1 MKRIGEILRDRGLI
15 SAEALEEGLRIQRLE
30 GGLLGEILVAR
41 LAAVAPEA
49 LAEALAAQKAAGS
62 VTDFTRGSVLGH
74 ILRLAIFTGIYQLLE
89 VVYVL
94 VDLYFVGRM
103 GEQAIAAVTMAGNL
117 QLVSMGLGLTVM
129 VGATP
134 LIARA
139 VGARQ
144 GPDLRVLFNQ
154 TMLLGFSLAA
164 VFLVTSLAVRPVY
177 FGWLGAEAGTDA
189 LGQDYLVWLAPG
201 LALKLGAMALV
212 GPMRAFGDMKVPV
225 IANGGALLLNTAL
238 DPLLMF
244 GWGPVPA
251 MGVTG
256 AGIATFI
263 AGGAAFALMVWRFDH
278 ERRHLHFAP
287 REWRVQPA
295 VWGRIL
301 RIGLPVGANAA
312 VDMSWMFL
320 VYWAIQDFGT
330 SAQAAVGIGEK
341 IRVGALLPVYA
352 IAFSIA
358 PVVGQNL
365 GSGAIERLRRAFIS
379 PTLVTVLGML
389 ALALVMQVVPGWF
402 VAPFTTDPD
411 TTRYAVVF
419 LTMLSWTLVAAAVLN
434 NCLGVFEGLGNTIPP
449 LVTDFIRL
457 GVFGLVLAALAQAPW
472 FEFRHACYAML
483 LAYLV
488 QLLILPALLWREL
501 GQRRPGPGEVPV
513 G

>member
-15 SAEALEEGLRIQRLE
+15 SAEVLDEALRLQRLE
-30 GGLLGEILVAR
+30 GGLLGQILIER
-41 LAAVAPEA
+41 LGA
-49 LAEALAAQKAAGS
+49 LSPSALEDALAAQKSGGS
-62 VTDFTRGSVLGH
+62 VTDFTTGSVLGH
-74 ILRLAIFTGIYQLLE
+74 ILRLAVFTGIYQLLE
-89 VVYVL
+89 VVYYL
-94 VDLYFVGRM
+94 VDLYFVGRL
-103 GEQAIAAVTMAGNL
+103 GAESIAAVTMAGNL

-134 LIARA
+134 LVARA

-154 TMLLGFSLAA
+154 TMLLGFTLAA
-164 VFLVTSLAVRPVY
+164 VFLAACLAARPVY
-177 FGWLGAEAGTDA
+177 FGWLGASGACDA

-201 LALKLGAMALV
+201 LTLKLAAMALV
-212 GPMRAFGDMKVPV
+212 GPLRAFGDMKVPV

-238 DPLLMF
+238 DPLLIF

-251 MGVTG
+251 MGVAG
-256 AGIATFI
+256 AGIATFV
-263 AGGAAFALMVWRFDH
+263 AGGAGFALMVWRFDQ
-278 ERRHLHFAP
+278 ERKHLHFAP

-330 SAQAAVGIGEK
+330 AAQAAVGIGEK
-341 IRVGALLPVYA
+341 IRVGSLLPVYA

-365 GSGAIERLRRAFIS
+365 GSGAADRLRRAFVA
-379 PTLVTVLGML
+379 PTALTALGML
-389 ALALVMQVVPGWF
+389 ALALVMQVVPEWF

-411 TTRYAVVF
+411 TTAYAVVF
-419 LTMLSWTLVAAAVLN
+419 LTMLSWTLVAGAVLN

-457 GVFGLVLAALAQAPW
+457 AVFGLVLAALARAPW

-483 LAYLV
+483 VAYLV
-488 QLLILPALLWREL
+488 QLLILPALLWRAL
-501 GQRRPGPGEVPV
+501 GRAT
-513 G
+513 